1 MTCPH
6 GSPVGSWGLLRAAFP
21 CLPLPQ
27 QLPSLTPVSFLSE
40 RGNHVC
46 SPVRLP
52 VLPHLRLAFGQPPV
66 RKEGVNLHSFIHSFD
81 TIPQQPPVCQVP
93 LEASVPSRAPLWV
106 PEYITLSQERRRFN
120 DGQCLETK
128 EGPTD
133 REVLRLV
140 MGRWKKFSGTR
151 SL

>member
-1 MTCPH
+1 M
-6 GSPVGSWGLLRAAFP
+6 
-21 CLPLPQ
+21 
-27 QLPSLTPVSFLSE
+27 
-40 RGNHVC
+40 
-46 SPVRLP
+46 
-52 VLPHLRLAFGQPPV
+52 
-66 RKEGVNLHSFIHSFD
+66 
-81 TIPQQPPVCQVP
+81 P

-140 MGRWKKFSGTR
+140 MGRWKKLSGTR